1 MIAYWISEV
10 AQNRVAPAGQ
20 RPAYPSGVCLG
31 ELLGSASDQQHQEA
45 GEDASCCFQ
54 MCTAYVA
61 MLPFHLD
68 CLLLKPPAPKH
79 CSVAYAQILS
89 AVRQTRLT
97 EFPRAEQYYESTLI
111 LKNFH

>member
-10 AQNRVAPAGQ
+10 AQNHVAPAGQ
-20 RPAYPSGVCLG
+20 WPAYPSGVCLG

-61 MLPFHLD
+61 MLPFHL
-68 CLLLKPPAPKH
+68 ASPKGPSSKTLFSGL
-79 CSVAYAQILS
+79 CPNSVCC
-89 AVRQTRLT
+89 QTNKTYRI
-97 EFPRAEQYYESTLI
+97 PKS
-111 LKNFH
+111 